1 MPGAPLKQ
9 QPDSQ
14 RHPITGS
21 ALCVA
26 LTAAALTSGAMAA
39 DTNGDDQLSPI
50 TVTATGTNQG
60 RPLSSIPGS
69 VTVIEREDIEK
80 QSRTTQDMG
89 EILSNLVPGFGLS
102 SENLTNF
109 GQNLRGRSFLV
120 MIDGVPQNAVL
131 RQGEKHLR
139 SIAPEAVERVEV
151 IRGAVATYGVG
162 STGGIINFITKSG
175 EGAEEPEAET
185 TVGVT
190 GQDDNSDSLGGR
202 VYQGLRGESGPL
214 DYSVNLSQ
222 QETGSWYDGDGDLIP
237 PDGFVSQGGGLA
249 ESTETNFQTKIG
261 YQLAQ
266 DQRLRLALNYYD
278 HTQSA
283 EHTRVDGSGNPD
295 TDEPTRA
302 VDGEPPGKD
311 PGTENLNLSLDY
323 TAADFLGGTLS
334 GQLYHQ
340 DYETVFGYYP
350 FYNPPGQTFL
360 ETEHTGGRI
369 SHDVPLGERFNA
381 IYGLDVGRE
390 VTSQSF
396 FDGRTSIGELEQTN
410 FAPFLQLEADVTDN
424 VRVRGGVRHERASVD
439 VPTFQDEGGTF
450 GPPGTVSAGEIEY
463 DDTLFNLGAV
473 YYLSDRQEVFA
484 SYSQGF
490 DIADVGRELRS
501 RSAGSA
507 TQPPMDVDADD
518 FDPNPKVVDN
528 YELGWRGY
536 SRRWEA
542 SAAVYYSTSD
552 EGTTFGGPPDYPL
565 LKRKEEVYGI
575 ELSGEYEVSDAWSL
589 GGTAGWQEGRVD
601 TDNDGNVD
609 DDLDNTRIA
618 PPQLT
623 LFGEYEPSGT
633 WSARLQ
639 GRHVFDRDKFDSAEL
654 PPDEAFGKGEID
666 GYTLVDA
673 SVRADAGPGQ
683 LSFGIDNLFDEQY
696 ITQLGQAYN
705 LSNNVIAGR
714 GRAYSLTYT
723 VRY

>member
-1 MPGAPLKQ
+1 MPTAIRKRERNSP
-9 QPDSQ
+9 
-14 RHPITGS
+14 RHPIAGS
-21 ALCVA
+21 TLCIA
-26 LTAAALTSGAMAA
+26 LTTAALTSGAIAA
-39 DTNGDDQLSPI
+39 DTNGDAQLSTIRVSP
-50 TVTATGTNQG
+50 TGTSQG
-60 RPLSSIPGS
+60 RPISAVPGS

-80 QSRTTQDMG
+80 QARTTQDMG

-175 EGAEEPEAET
+175 EGIEDPEAET
-185 TVGVT
+185 KVGVT
-190 GQDDNSDSLGGR
+190 GQEENSDSLGGR
-202 VYQGLRGESGPL
+202 IYQGLRGESGAL
-214 DYSVNLSQ
+214 DYSVNVSQ

-249 ESTETNFQTKIG
+249 ESTETNFQTKLG

-266 DQRLRLALNYYD
+266 DQRLRLAFNYFD

-283 EHTRVDGSGNPD
+283 EHTRVDGSGDPD

-323 TAADFLGGTLS
+323 TAANFLGGTLS
-334 GQLYHQ
+334 AQLYHQ

-369 SHDVPLGERFNA
+369 SHDRPLGERFNA

-410 FAPFLQLEADVTDN
+410 FAPFLQLEADLTDN
-424 VRVRGGVRHERASVD
+424 LRLRGGVRHERASVE
-439 VPTFQDEGGTF
+439 VPTFQDEGGIF

-473 YYLSDRQEVFA
+473 FYLSDRQEVFA

-490 DIADVGRELRS
+490 DIADLGRELRS
-501 RSAGSA
+501 RSAAG
-507 TQPPMDVDADD
+507 TDVDADD
-518 FDPNPKVVDN
+518 FEPNPKVVDN

-536 SRRWEA
+536 YRRWEA
-542 SAAVYYSTSD
+542 TATAYYSTSD
-552 EGTTFGGPPDYPL
+552 EGTTFGGPPDFPL
-565 LKRKEEVYGI
+565 QKQKENVYGV
-575 ELSGEYEVSDAWSL
+575 ELTGEYQASDAWTL
-589 GGTAGWQEGRVD
+589 GGTASWQEGRLDTNDDGDVD
-601 TDNDGNVD
+601 E
-609 DDLDNTRIA
+609 DLNNIRISA
-618 PPQLT
+618 PKLT
-623 LFGEYEPSGT
+623 LFGEYEPNSS

-639 GRHVFDRDKFDSAEL
+639 GMHVFDRDKFDDSA
-654 PPDEAFGKGEID
+654 AFGEGEVN

-673 SVRADAGPGQ
+673 SVQADAGPGH

-705 LSNNVIAGR
+705 LANNVVAGR